1 MRPFPNSRCAR
12 EARGTPTPE
21 HREDSI
27 HVSQGSI
34 MCDTMLSNAGLS
46 TDHTHTHTS
55 EVTRSTCC
63 NGSLL
68 GSYGASGTCE
78 WLPRRGNGR
87 EVGRWRTICNWR
99 APVRIDAPLF
109 PWPTDH
115 KQPRPAENGTRSAEA
130 TLARTH
136 SLSPLPVPHTAA
148 RQRRQQQAPGV
159 AGGSERCQRQNIP
172 RCAALLSGRH
182 QTRDA
187 PSASGRRERGKR
199 PAPRLAPPS
208 ACRASRSP
216 VVQLGR
222 HSLVWHLTRL
232 PSPGTTSG

>member
-1 MRPFPNSRCAR
+1 
-12 EARGTPTPE
+12 
-21 HREDSI
+21 
-27 HVSQGSI
+27 
-34 MCDTMLSNAGLS
+34 MCDAQQCRALHRP
-46 TDHTHTHTS
+46 HTHAHTS
-55 EVTRSTCC
+55 ELTRSTCC

-68 GSYGASGTCE
+68 GSYMWCE
-78 WLPRRGNGR
+78 WHMRVAPSALKRPERPTLTSAGGARYATARR
-87 EVGRWRTICNWR
+87 
-99 APVRIDAPLF
+99 
-109 PWPTDH
+109 
-115 KQPRPAENGTRSAEA
+115 RSASTPPFSHDRLMTSNPA
-130 TLARTH
+130 QQQTAPAVRKPPSPRTH